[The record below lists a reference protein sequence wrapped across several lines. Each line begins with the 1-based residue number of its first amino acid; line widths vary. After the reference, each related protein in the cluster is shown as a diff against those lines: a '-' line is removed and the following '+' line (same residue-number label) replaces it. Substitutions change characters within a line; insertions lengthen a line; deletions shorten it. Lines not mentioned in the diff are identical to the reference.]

1 MYIEAHVKI
10 SFMTLFS
17 YNDYITQNNI
27 SQLLFPAI
35 ENNAEMLY
43 NKYKALIKTNYI
55 SASYDLESGK

>member
-1 MYIEAHVKI
+1 
-10 SFMTLFS
+10 MTLFS

-35 ENNAEMLY
+35 ANNAEMLY